1 MSRSCWERA
10 HSNWVFMTNLIKGQ
24 FIQEQAAQKVN
35 KQGYYNRVPLSLSGL
50 KIHKEG
56 TNART
61 HR

>member
-1 MSRSCWERA
+1 M
-10 HSNWVFMTNLIKGQ
+10 
-24 FIQEQAAQKVN
+24 QAAQKVN

-61 HR
+61 ESLRSLTEMGCRIPRHAFGFC